1 MGIGAREIMILLV
14 IALLLFGAS
23 RLPALARSLGRSAR
37 ILKAEA
43 KGLSDE
49 GDRPDGE
56 AAAPPDPRAG
66 HGQGQPSAERTG
78 HVPPHAPSPG
88 YDRPEPHDPGQHP
101 YHQARPVPRASLEG
115 PAHRPE
121 DGEES
126 PQERPATDR

>member
-43 KGLSDE
+43 KGLGDE
-49 GDRPDGE
+49 NDRPDGE
-56 AAAPPDPRAG
+56 AARPDPRAG
-66 HGQGQPSAERTG
+66 DDHGQPSAERTG
-78 HVPPHAPSPG
+78 HAPPPASSPG
-88 YDRPEPHDPGQHP
+88 YGRPEPHDPGQP
-101 YHQARPVPRASLEG
+101 RYDQARPVPRASLEG
-115 PAHRPE
+115 PAHRPG
-121 DGEES
+121 DGEGL